1 MANIYTKHLR
11 WENILVDVYEK
22 QAENRDQFTSE
33 EVETLIEVGALL
45 SSDLRVEELVEILME
60 QAALLVGAETGLLWL
75 AGEQRQ
81 MTPMA
86 SYGLDGDAVGL
97 LLKQFASNID
107 SVTVRGKPIVVTTGS
122 REGSGL
128 LENVGYALNYT
139 VSSMVLL
146 PLVSKGS
153 RLGCLQLINKPDGS
167 QFGNRDLRLC
177 ATFASQVAVI
187 IDNRILF
194 DKQEKL
200 MISLIRALS
209 SALDAR
215 DPYTKGHSERVSQ
228 LALLIAEKIE
238 MEQEQQELL
247 QQAALLHDV
256 GKIGIRDSVLLDTG
270 PLDEEKWQI
279 MKSHPVIGAQI
290 IQQIQPKSV
299 MEKIYDGV
307 MYHQEKYDGSGYPC
321 GLRGKEIPLVAR
333 IIAIADAFDAIT
345 SDRPYRKGK
354 SPREA
359 LEEIRKCAGKHF
371 DPQLAEV
378 FLAIMSR

>member
-1 MANIYTKHLR
+1 MDVHDKQK
-11 WENILVDVYEK
+11 ENK
-22 QAENRDQFTSE
+22 DQFTPE

-60 QAALLVGAETGLLWL
+60 QAVLLVGAETGLLWL
-75 AGEQRQ
+75 AGEQRH
-81 MTPMA
+81 MTPVA
-86 SYGLDGDAVGL
+86 AYGLDGDSVGL
-97 LLKQFASNID
+97 LLKQFASYID
-107 SVTVRGKPIVVTTGS
+107 SITVRGKPITMTTGS
-122 REGSGL
+122 REGRRL
-128 LENVGYALNYT
+128 LQNASYAINYE

-146 PLVSKGS
+146 PLVSKGCS
-153 RLGCLQLINKPDGS
+153 LGCLQLINKQDGS

-177 ATFASQVAVI
+177 ATFASQAAVI

-200 MISLIRALS
+200 MLSLIRALS

-215 DPYTKGHSERVSQ
+215 DPHTKGHSERVSQ
-228 LALLIAEKIE
+228 LALLMAQKIE
-238 MEQEQQELL
+238 MEQEQQEIL

-256 GKIGIRDSVLLDTG
+256 GKIGIRDNVLLDTG

-290 IQQIQPKSV
+290 IQQIEPRSV

-321 GLRGKEIPLVAR
+321 GLRGKEIPQVAR

-354 SPREA
+354 SSQEA
-359 LEEIRKCAGKHF
+359 LEEIKKCAGKHF
-371 DPQLAEV
+371 DPQLVEV
-378 FLAIMSR
+378 FLATMARQTD